1 MRVREGCLFF
11 NDIKGYLQCRRQILM
26 SYSFLAVSVM
36 LELQCT
42 RITSLEIL
50 GTLIAGL

>member
-1 MRVREGCLFF
+1 MQKTDF
-11 NDIKGYLQCRRQILM
+11 NVF
-26 SYSFLAVSVM
+26 SFLAVSVM

-42 RITSLEIL
+42 RITSSEIL